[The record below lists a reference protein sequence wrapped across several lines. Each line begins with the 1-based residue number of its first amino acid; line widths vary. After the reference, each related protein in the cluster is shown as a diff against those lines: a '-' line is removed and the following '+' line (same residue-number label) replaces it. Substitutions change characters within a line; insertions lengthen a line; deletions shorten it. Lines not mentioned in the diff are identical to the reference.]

1 MLNSILDITKILFF
15 DIETVPGT
23 PQYSDLDERWQD
35 LWHIKAGQI
44 LKKPKEEVTDED
56 AISVYDRAGIYA
68 EFGKIVCISV
78 GIFIKDKATG
88 ELTTRFKSYA
98 SADEAELLRGFS
110 EMLTKSF
117 NDPDRQFLCG
127 HNIKEFDVP
136 YICRR
141 MLIHQMPFPK
151 MFEIEGKKPWET
163 KHLLDTLE
171 LWKFGDY
178 KNYTSIKLLTAV
190 FDIPSPK
197 DDIDG
202 SQVGRVFY
210 EEGDVERIARYCE
223 KDVVAVM
230 QLILRFKRMP
240 MRLTIDGKVISEND

>member
-1 MLNSILDITKILFF
+1 MLDFIDVTSILFF
-15 DIETVPGT
+15 DIETVPAT
-23 PQYSDLDERWQD
+23 PQYSDLDERIQD

-44 LKKPKEEVTDED
+44 LKKTKEEVTDED
-56 AISVYDRAGIYA
+56 AIGVYEKAGIYA

-78 GIFIKDKATG
+78 GIFRRDKATG
-88 ELTTRFKSYA
+88 ELTTHFKSYA
-98 SADEAELLRGFS
+98 SADEAELLTDFCA
-110 EMLTKSF
+110 MINKSYS
-117 NDPDRQFLCG
+117 NPDRQFMCG

-141 MLIHQMPFPK
+141 LLIHQMPAPK
-151 MFEIEGKKPWET
+151 MFDIAGKKPWET

-171 LWKFGDY
+171 LWKFGDN

-230 QLILRFKRMP
+230 QLILKFKLMK
-240 MRLTIDGKVISEND
+240 MRLTIDGKVISE

>member
-1 MLNSILDITKILFF
+1 MLDFIDVTRILFF
-15 DIETVPGT
+15 DIETVPAT
-23 PQYSDLDERWQD
+23 PQYSDLNERFQD

-56 AISVYDRAGIYA
+56 AIGVYERAGIYA

-78 GIFIKDKATG
+78 GIFRRDKATG
-88 ELTTRFKSYA
+88 ELTTHFKSYA
-98 SADEAELLRGFS
+98 SADEAELLTDFCA
-110 EMLTKSF
+110 MINKSYS
-117 NDPDRQFLCG
+117 NPDRQFMCG

-141 MLIHQMPFPK
+141 LLIHQMPAPK
-151 MFEIEGKKPWET
+151 MFDIAGKKPWET

-171 LWKFGDY
+171 LWKFGDN
-178 KNYTSIKLLTAV
+178 KNYTSIKLLTAI

-230 QLILRFKRMP
+230 QLILKFKLMK
-240 MRLTIDGKVISEND
+240 MRLTIDGKVISE